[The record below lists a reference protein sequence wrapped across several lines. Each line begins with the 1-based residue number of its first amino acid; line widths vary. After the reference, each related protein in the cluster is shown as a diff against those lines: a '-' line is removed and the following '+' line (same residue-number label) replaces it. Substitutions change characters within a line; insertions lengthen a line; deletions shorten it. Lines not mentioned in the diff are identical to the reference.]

1 MSFLSV
7 FAIIDGDPSPRCSEV
22 NGENF
27 QVFEIGSLKEN
38 L

>member
-1 MSFLSV
+1 MNFLSV
-7 FAIIDGDPSPRCSEV
+7 SAIIDGDPSPQCSEV

-27 QVFEIGSLKEN
+27 QVFEIGGLKEN